1 MVRGNLTL
9 RHTFRLTPRR
19 WHRQRWLRRDGPL
32 GHLIRPRID
41 GSWRCSFATLFTDD
55 GISIWRW
62 GHDEAPA
69 GTRSGEPN
77 PSNWGSPLA
86 HWSATSCDISKYF
99 GAQTLTFNIEL
110 CGE

>member
-1 MVRGNLTL
+1 MDPSDTSYGQVLTEA
-9 RHTFRLTPRR
+9 
-19 WHRQRWLRRDGPL
+19 
-32 GHLIRPRID
+32 
-41 GSWRCSFATLFTDD
+41 GSAVFATLFTDD

-69 GTRSGEPN
+69 GTRNGEPN

-99 GAQTLTFNIEL
+99 GGQTLTFNIEL